1 MTEPSPGGTRAR
13 PGYSRRFLS
22 SLLSAEI
29 WLERGLVAAR
39 LRGEL
44 DIYSAADLG
53 VALGEAQREAAR
65 GSVLFLLDEL
75 RFADSS
81 GLGVLVGTLKR
92 ARAAGGGVALVA
104 VPEFLLKTLRVT
116 GLATHLPSFA
126 TVEEGWDR
134 LETTSGRAAAP
145 ENTHTHTQ

>member
-1 MTEPSPGGTRAR
+1 MTEPSPGGARAR
-13 PGYSRRFLS
+13 PGYSRRFPS

-39 LRGEL
+39 LGGEL

-53 VALGEAQREAAR
+53 AALGEAQREADR
-65 GSVLFLLDEL
+65 GSVLFLLEAL
-75 RFADSS
+75 TFADSS
-81 GLGVLVGTLKR
+81 ALGVFVGALKR
-92 ARAAGGGVALVA
+92 ARAAGGGVALVG

-116 GLATHLPSFA
+116 GLATHLPAFA

-134 LETTSGRAAAP
+134 LETASGRAEAP
-145 ENTHTHTQ
+145 ENTHTQ